1 MSNVHPQART
11 STIFSEQ
18 DLKSVND
25 QINRRWGLI
34 ALPCAVLLGV
44 LIFSLFVRIEWLSTA
59 STILIG
65 AILIAAGDLAIKPLR
80 CYRRLLRNVLYGRV
94 HDATLPFVAFSED
107 VNMVDGVPCR
117 AMTCLDY
124 DSKNRPYERLF
135 YFVAMK
141 KAPELRQGQSVLVR
155 HHDLIV
161 ADVVPAE

>member
-1 MSNVHPQART
+1 MSNDHPQARP

-18 DLKSVND
+18 DLKAVND

-34 ALPCAVLLGV
+34 ALPCAALLGV
-44 LIFSLFVRIEWLSTA
+44 LIFSLFARIEWLSTA
-59 STILIG
+59 ATILIG
-65 AILIAAGDLAIKPLR
+65 AILIAASDLAVKPLS

-94 HDATLPFVAFSED
+94 HEATLPFVAFSED

-124 DSKNRPYERLF
+124 DGKNRPYERLF

-141 KAPELRQGQSVLVR
+141 AAPDFKEGDSVCVS